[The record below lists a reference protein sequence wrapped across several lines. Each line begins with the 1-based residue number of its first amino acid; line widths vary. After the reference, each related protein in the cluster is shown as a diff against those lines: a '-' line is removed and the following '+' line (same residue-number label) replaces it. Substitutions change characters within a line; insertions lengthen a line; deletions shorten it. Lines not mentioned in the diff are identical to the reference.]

1 MKSEQKHHYHIY
13 WSVWKQL
20 SFKKSLLW
28 ICKKLNL
35 FVNTLTADD
44 KYSLLN
50 RENLTQPI
58 QMELSQKQ
66 KPFPQFF
73 SRILK
78 SSWNFQHFQ
87 QIDDA
92 HSWCISQNTDS
103 VKQVRSMSNKSRLR
117 GRFKKQ
123 HGKRD
128 QTLSKSERQHHH
140 HIYWSMWRQMSCK
153 KSLLL
158 THKIWSLFV
167 NTLNVDDKYSLV
179 NRDNLMQPIQM
190 KLS

>member
-20 SFKKSLLW
+20 SFKKSLLR
-28 ICKKLNL
+28 ICKILSL

-50 RENLTQPI
+50 RD
-58 QMELSQKQ
+58 
-66 KPFPQFF
+66 
-73 SRILK
+73 ILK

-103 VKQVRSMSNKSRLR
+103 VKQVRQCLISPACE
-117 GRFKKQ
+117 
-123 HGKRD
+123 D
-128 QTLSKSERQHHH
+128 VSKSNMVNGTKHCRNLSDSIITIFIDQCEGK
-140 HIYWSMWRQMSCK
+140 WVA
-153 KSLLL
+153 KSLCYWHTKSEASLL
-158 THKIWSLFV
+158 TH
-167 NTLNVDDKYSLV
+167 
-179 NRDNLMQPIQM
+179 
-190 KLS
+190 

>member
-1 MKSEQKHHYHIY
+1 M
-13 WSVWKQL
+13 
-20 SFKKSLLW
+20 
-28 ICKKLNL
+28 
-35 FVNTLTADD
+35 TADD
-44 KYSLLN
+44 KNSLLN
-50 RENLTQPI
+50 RDNLTQPI

-128 QTLSKSERQHHH
+128 QTLSKSERQHYH

-167 NTLNVDDKYSLV
+167 NTLNIDDKYSLV

>member
-20 SFKKSLLW
+20 SFKKSLLR
-28 ICKKLNL
+28 ICKILSL

-158 THKIWSLFV
+158 THIIWSLFV
-167 NTLNVDDKYSLV
+167 NTLNIDDKYSLV

>member
-20 SFKKSLLW
+20 SFKKSLLR
-28 ICKKLNL
+28 ICKILSL

-167 NTLNVDDKYSLV
+167 NTLNIDDKYSLV

>member
-20 SFKKSLLW
+20 SFKKSLLR
-28 ICKKLNL
+28 ICKKLSL

-92 HSWCISQNTDS
+92 QSWCISQNTDS

-167 NTLNVDDKYSLV
+167 NTLNIDDKYSLV

>member
-28 ICKKLNL
+28 ICKILTL
-35 FVNTLTADD
+35 FVNTFTADD

-50 RENLTQPI
+50 RGNLTLPI
-58 QMELSQKQ
+58 QMELFQKQ

-103 VKQVRSMSNKSRLR
+103 VKQVRSMSNKSRLQ
-117 GRFKKQ
+117 GSFKKQ
-123 HGKRD
+123 HVKRD
-128 QTLSKSERQHHH
+128 QTLSKSERQHHY

-167 NTLNVDDKYSLV
+167 NTLNIDDKYSLV

-190 KLS
+190 KS

>member
-28 ICKKLNL
+28 ICKILTL
-35 FVNTLTADD
+35 FVNTFTADD

-50 RENLTQPI
+50 RGNLTLPI
-58 QMELSQKQ
+58 QMELFQKQ

-103 VKQVRSMSNKSRLR
+103 VKQVRSMSNKSRLQ
-117 GRFKKQ
+117 GSFKKQ
-123 HGKRD
+123 HVKRD

-158 THKIWSLFV
+158 TRKIWSLFV
-167 NTLNVDDKYSLV
+167 NTLNIDDKYSLV

-190 KLS
+190 KS

>member
-20 SFKKSLLW
+20 SFKKSLLR
-28 ICKKLNL
+28 ICKILSL

-44 KYSLLN
+44 KYSFFN

-167 NTLNVDDKYSLV
+167 NTLNIDDKYSLV

>member
-20 SFKKSLLW
+20 SFKKSLLR
-28 ICKKLNL
+28 ICKILSL

-140 HIYWSMWRQMSCK
+140 NIYWSMWRQMSCK

-167 NTLNVDDKYSLV
+167 NTLNIDDKYSLV

>member
-20 SFKKSLLW
+20 SFKKSLLR
-28 ICKKLNL
+28 ICKKLSL

-78 SSWNFQHFQ
+78 SRWNFQHFQ
-87 QIDDA
+87 QIDDN

-167 NTLNVDDKYSLV
+167 NTLNIDDKYSLV